1 MWNPKFVPRFM
12 TMEIIDGSLPCL
24 KNQLIK
30 PSVFVFLQLMSDW
43 VISRLHYN
51 FCILAV
57 IPELCENKNGGC
69 EHFCNVDGGNVRC
82 SCADGYFLASDDK
95 ACMSKRKRGWG
106 GRHHHPPFA
115 VVPGTKLSSQTRA
128 EPFKCGAIV
137 SDSVRT
143 IFRYERRNVSETNVT
158 GNKAITNSTEAKQ
171 EVLDPSSPANTSQIR
186 SHDFISEKK
195 IVPQRAAQTRIV
207 NGEDCPPG
215 QCPWQVVSPTPWDV
229 LCCCVFC
236 RYSSTICLIVSG
248 SHPERGQPRFLRRDN
263 P

>member
-1 MWNPKFVPRFM
+1 M

-24 KNQLIK
+24 LKL
-30 PSVFVFLQLMSDW
+30 SVFVFVQLMSDW
-43 VISRLHYN
+43 VISCLRCD

-95 ACMSKRKRGWG
+95 SCMSDSKRGRG
-106 GRHHHPPFA
+106 VHRHHHHPPFA
-115 VVPGTKLSSQTRA
+115 VVPGTKLSSHTRA

-143 IFRYERRNVSETNVT
+143 IFRYERQNVSETNVMES
-158 GNKAITNSTEAKQ
+158 KAITNSTEAKQ
-171 EVLDPSSPANTSQIR
+171 EVLDPSSPANTSQIQ

-195 IVPQRAAQTRIV
+195 IVPQRATQTRIV

-229 LCCCVFC
+229 LCNCVLCC
-236 RYSSTICLIVSG
+236 YSSTICLIVSG
-248 SHPERGQPRFLRRDN
+248 SHPEWGQPRFLRRDN